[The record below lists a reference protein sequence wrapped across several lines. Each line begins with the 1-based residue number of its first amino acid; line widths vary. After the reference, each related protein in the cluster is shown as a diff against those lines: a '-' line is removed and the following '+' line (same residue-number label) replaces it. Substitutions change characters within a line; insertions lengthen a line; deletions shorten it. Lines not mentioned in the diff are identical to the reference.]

1 MTTEQKRFLKIGL
14 LTLVSVLI
22 VWGGFQF
29 LNENNSYENTY
40 DLFLKIDD
48 ARQINPTSPIL
59 FKGKKIGVIRDIEL
73 LDHSTG
79 LMLTLAIDNGVQIS
93 KNVNVVLNASSENRQ
108 IDFLIKKNELP
119 FYEARDTVQLVK

>member
-14 LTLVSVLI
+14 LTFAAVAI

-29 LNENNSYENTY
+29 LNKNNSYENTY

-59 FKGKKIGVIRDIEL
+59 LKGKKIGVIRDIEL

-93 KNVNVVLNASSENRQ
+93 KNVDVLLNAGSGNRQ
-108 IDFLIKKNELP
+108 IDFLIEKNELP
-119 FYEARDTVQLVK
+119 FYETRDTVLFTR

>member
-1 MTTEQKRFLKIGL
+1 MTTEQKRYLKIGL
-14 LTLVSVLI
+14 LMLVVVAI
-22 VWGGFQF
+22 IWGGFQF

-48 ARQINPTSPIL
+48 ARQINPTSPVI

-79 LMLTLAIDNGVQIS
+79 LMLTLAIENEVQIS
-93 KNVNVVLNASSENRQ
+93 KDVRVVLNASAENRQ
-108 IDFLIKKNELP
+108 IDFLIDENEMP
-119 FYEARDTVQLVK
+119 FYEKRDTVRIK